1 MADRSHVTSF
11 EAIEAFRADLIIFL
25 SKARPTVEEV
35 SNELQRMRVWLESEQ
50 RDYWNKELRLLG
62 RQLEDAQQ
70 ELFAARV
77 SKLQNTT
84 ALQEMTVQRLRRKIR
99 DAEEKQEITKK
110 WSRSMEDR
118 TSPMAK
124 EVDSLHSFLSTDMRR
139 AVAYLDKVLETLEA
153 YADVAAP
160 DASPSPK
167 ETPGATLETTADA
180 APKKEAT

>member
-1 MADRSHVTSF
+1 
-11 EAIEAFRADLIIFL
+11 
-25 SKARPTVEEV
+25 
-35 SNELQRMRVWLESEQ
+35 
-50 RDYWNKELRLLG
+50 
-62 RQLEDAQQ
+62 
-70 ELFAARV
+70 
-77 SKLQNTT
+77 
-84 ALQEMTVQRLRRKIR
+84 MTVQRLRRKIR

-139 AVAYLDKVLETLEA
+139 AVAYLDKVLEALEA

-180 APKKEAT
+180 APKKEAS